1 MTPMTPTTPSSRLAD
16 LGITLP
22 DPAAPV
28 GSYVP
33 AIRTGRYAMCSG
45 QLALKEG
52 KLIHEGKVP
61 NTVSLEDATKDAEV
75 AAINGIAAIAQVAGG
90 MDNITQIVRV
100 CVYVASDSGFTAQP
114 TVANGASDMLA
125 KIFGEKGRHVRAAVG
140 VAELPLGASVEVE
153 ILAEIAADT

>member
-1 MTPMTPTTPSSRLAD
+1 MTQPSPSNQLAE

-22 DPAAPV
+22 SPAAPV
-28 GSYVP
+28 GSYIP
-33 AIRTGRYAMCSG
+33 AIRTGNYAMCSG
-45 QLALKEG
+45 QLALNAG

-61 NTVSLEDATKDAEV
+61 NTVSLEDAQKDAEV

-90 MDNITQIVRV
+90 IDNIAQIVRV
-100 CVYVASDSGFTAQP
+100 CVYVASDPGFTAQP

-125 KIFGEKGRHVRAAVG
+125 KIFGEKGRHARAAVG

-153 ILAEIAADT
+153 ILAEIK